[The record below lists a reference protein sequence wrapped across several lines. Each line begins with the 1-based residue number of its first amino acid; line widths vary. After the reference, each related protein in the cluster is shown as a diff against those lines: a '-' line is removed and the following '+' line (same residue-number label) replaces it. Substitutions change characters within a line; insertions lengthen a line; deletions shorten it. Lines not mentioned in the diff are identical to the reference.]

1 MKASLILLIMLIFG
15 VTSYAQNA
23 SISPKANPVPKTET
37 AQKPVIRSV
46 YSLPWESG
54 EIKSCTTYSGQPYLL
69 ECDGTKMECE
79 GAFINLLAD
88 NEVLLGKEEAYQRT
102 FSYVI
107 AHSKQF
113 LVSFSREPWP
123 KPQTGHKMTSWNC
136 TKDKVISCSFGA
148 RE

>member
-1 MKASLILLIMLIFG
+1 MKTPIILAVLVYAVASYG
-15 VTSYAQNA
+15 QSTS
-23 SISPKANPVPKTET
+23 SSPKPNQVPKTGT

-69 ECDGTKMECE
+69 ECDGTKMEWE

-88 NEVLLGKEEAYQRT
+88 NQVLLGKEEAYQRT

-136 TKDKVISCSFGA
+136 TKEKVISCSFGA